1 MTSSAKLAAAVA
13 VVLGSA
19 TLSVIGL
26 PAAGPADAVPANPTF
41 TKDVLPIFQ
50 KSCQDCHRPGQMA
63 PFSLLDYESSRPWA
77 RSIKEKVV
85 SRYMP
90 PWHLDRTIGEYDP
103 DPSLTDEQIA
113 IIAKWVDTGSPKGDP
128 KDAPPPRTFPPADA
142 WQFGEEPDLIVTS
155 PPITIPATG
164 PDLYPEPEAATGMT
178 EDRYVK
184 WIQVMPGDAQ
194 VVHHT
199 LVFAVQ
205 DVPSNGMPM
214 IPGFSIGGGPGG
226 GAAAGPSIRAL
237 TRQENGGARVI
248 TSMLTEYARGNDGD
262 LFDEGQAK
270 LLAAGSSLRW
280 QFHYHPNG
288 KTAVTDRTRVGI
300 KFWPRGWKPK
310 HLIST
315 MPLASPETLAIAPG
329 DPAARSDSYFPLAA
343 PARLVSYQPH
353 MHYRGKR
360 MVLEAILPTGQV
372 QKLTDV
378 NRFVWTWQI
387 TYPYKDRPVFPKG
400 TVLHSIAYHDNSP
413 ANKENP
419 DPTAFIG
426 WGDRTVDEMNI
437 GWLDFYYISDEEF
450 AALQKEQAAR
460 RATSGERQ

>member
-1 MTSSAKLAAAVA
+1 MFVVTAAMV
-13 VVLGSA
+13 S
-19 TLSVIGL
+19 L
-26 PAAGPADAVPANPTF
+26 PAAGPSDTVPANPTF
-41 TKDVLPIFQ
+41 AKDVLPIFQ

-63 PFSLLDYESSRPWA
+63 PFSLLDYESSRPWV

-85 SRYMP
+85 TRYMP
-90 PWHLDRTIGEYDP
+90 PWHLDRSIGDYDP
-103 DPSLTDEQIA
+103 DPSLSDAEVATIA
-113 IIAKWVDTGSPKGDP
+113 RWVDTGAPKGDM
-128 KDAPPPRTFPPADA
+128 KDAPKPRVFPADNV

-155 PPITIPATG
+155 PGVTVPRTG
-164 PDLYPEPEAATGMT
+164 PDLYPEPEAPTNMT
-178 EDRYVK
+178 EDRYIK
-184 WIQVMPGDAQ
+184 WIQVMPGDRT

-205 DVPSNGMPM
+205 DKPSNGMPQ
-214 IPGFSIGGGPGG
+214 IPGLGNL
-226 GAAAGPSIRAL
+226 GAGSIRAL
-237 TRQENGGARVI
+237 TRQENGGARIV

-262 LFDEGQAK
+262 IFDDGQAK
-270 LLAAGSSLRW
+270 MLAAGSSLRW

-288 KTAVTDRTRVGI
+288 KEQVVDRTRVGI
-300 KFWPRGWKPK
+300 KFWPKGWQPK

-315 MPLASPETLAIAPG
+315 MALASPETLAIAPG

-343 PARLVSYQPH
+343 PARLLSYQPH

-360 MVLEAILPTGQV
+360 MVLEAILPSGQV
-372 QKLTDV
+372 EKLTDV

-387 TYPYKDRPVFPKG
+387 TYPYKNRPAFPKG

-450 AALQKEQAAR
+450 AALQKEQAVKHSAEQR
-460 RATSGERQ
+460 